1 MGAAVRAL
9 ALATRQGERFLHD
22 LGSEFREARIALG
35 LSQAHVAL
43 ACRMP
48 RVRYSQV
55 EAGTVR
61 TLSIIEV
68 ARVASVLGLDPMIR
82 LYPGGVPLRD
92 RAHAERLRRVLA
104 AVRTPL
110 ISRTEVPLPSIA
122 GRRELRA
129 WDAMLLGHGE
139 RTAVELEMR
148 LRDSQAAERRISL
161 KRRDDPTEHFVLAI
175 ADTRT
180 NRRVLAT
187 LGDRIADLSR
197 VKSAAVFAAFAAG
210 THPPTG
216 YIFV

>member
-1 MGAAVRAL
+1 MGAAIRAFEHGSRL
-9 ALATRQGERFLHD
+9 GERFLRD

-43 ACRMP
+43 ASRMP
-48 RVRYSQV
+48 RVRYCHV
-55 EAGTVR
+55 EAGTVPS
-61 TLSIIEV
+61 LSIIEV
-68 ARVASVLGLDPMIR
+68 ARTAAVLGLDPMVR
-82 LYPGGVPLRD
+82 LYPGGAPIRD
-92 RAHAERLRRVLA
+92 RAHAERLRRLLS
-104 AVRTPL
+104 AVRSPL
-110 ISRTEVPLPSIA
+110 LSRTEVPLPSIA

-187 LGDRIADLSR
+187 LGGGIANLSR
-197 VKSAAVFAAFAAG
+197 VRSAAVFAAFAAG